1 MRRILFFILAFVVAL
16 TPLYA
21 ENITEGT
28 NAGGDL
34 TTGDANIFFGEDS
47 GRKTTTGW
55 RNIFIGE
62 GAGRSNTTGVQNI
75 FLGYLS
81 GNGVTG
87 SNKFYLQTAPFI
99 GTWTS
104 Y

>member
-34 TTGDANIFFGEDS
+34 TTGDANIFFGED
-47 GRKTTTGW
+47 
-55 RNIFIGE
+55 
-62 GAGRSNTTGVQNI
+62 
-75 FLGYLS
+75 Y
-81 GNGVTG
+81 
-87 SNKFYLQTAPFI
+87 
-99 GTWTS
+99 
-104 Y
+104 